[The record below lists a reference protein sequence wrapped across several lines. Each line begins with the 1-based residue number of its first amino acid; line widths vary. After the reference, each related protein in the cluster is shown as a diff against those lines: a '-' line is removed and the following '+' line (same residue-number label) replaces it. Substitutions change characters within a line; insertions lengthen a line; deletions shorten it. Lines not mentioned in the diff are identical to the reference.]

1 VAAASAV
8 AAAAE
13 VTMSEKKIFTEEKE
27 REVVQPPREM
37 V

>member
-13 VTMSEKKIFTEEKE
+13 VTVVEKMIFTEERE
-27 REVVQPPREM
+27 RSGATTT
-37 V
+37 